1 MSCWLETRR
10 ESQQPGEHL
19 DAFSHASSSLVSN
32 IHSTSSIRSHCT
44 MALKRKRSS
53 PAFSSPGSDGSD
65 VTMQSSPLSSFYN
78 QSKPVDAIS
87 TSTKPT
93 WSWPTY
99 EDSPAHLNSR
109 TRKRHRARPD
119 EEQLCAK
126 TITRLYEAQRQF
138 PNAAPVSSSPVTS
151 TATAETPTQRTT
163 LHSFW
168 NIRQASTDAAM
179 SVRAPK
185 GETSCSLIMCE
196 DCDQHVRSADAMDL
210 DDVMMESETRC
221 AGCCRQVCDTCAVLG
236 DRRICLSCAG
246 RTF

>member
-1 MSCWLETRR
+1 
-10 ESQQPGEHL
+10 
-19 DAFSHASSSLVSN
+19 
-32 IHSTSSIRSHCT
+32 

-53 PAFSSPGSDGSD
+53 LAFSSPGSNGSD
-65 VTMQSSPLSSFYN
+65 VTMLSSPLSSFYH
-78 QSKPVDAIS
+78 QSKPVDAIF
-87 TSTKPT
+87 TKPT

-138 PNAAPVSSSPVTS
+138 PHAAPVSSSLITS
-151 TATAETPTQRTT
+151 TTTAEAPTQRTT

-168 NIRQASTDAAM
+168 NLGQRSTDAMM
-179 SVRAPK
+179 SARASKVEASPD
-185 GETSCSLIMCE
+185 LIMCE
-196 DCDQHVRSADAMDL
+196 DCDQNVREDGAMDL
-210 DDVMMESETRC
+210 DGVIVENETRC
-221 AGCCRQVCDTCAVLG
+221 EGCSRQVCDMCAVLG